1 MKNIGICPGSFD
13 PVTMGHLD
21 IIERSRK
28 VFDHVIVAVMIN
40 PSKKTLFT
48 VEERI
53 DLLRRATA
61 GMENVEV
68 VGFVGLL
75 ADYAKQRGAT
85 AVIKGLR
92 AVTDFEYEFQQAL
105 TNKKLNPDMETLFM
119 TTNSEHMFLSS
130 SIVKQIAMFGGDISN
145 FVPASILEDVKQR
158 ICRERAEPT
167 L

>member
-1 MKNIGICPGSFD
+1 M
-13 PVTMGHLD
+13 
-21 IIERSRK
+21 
-28 VFDHVIVAVMIN
+28 
-40 PSKKTLFT
+40 
-48 VEERI
+48 EERI

-68 VGFVGLL
+68 VGFAGLL

-145 FVPASILEDVKQR
+145 FVPECILEDVKNR
-158 ICRERAEPT
+158 IHEDMKIQG
-167 L
+167 

>member
-40 PSKKTLFT
+40 PSNKTLFS

-68 VGFVGLL
+68 VGFAGLL

-145 FVPASILEDVKQR
+145 FVPECILEDVKNR
-158 ICRERAEPT
+158 IHEDMKIQG
-167 L
+167 

>member
-61 GMENVEV
+61 GMEEV
-68 VGFVGLL
+68 VGFAGLL

-145 FVPASILEDVKQR
+145 FVPECILEDVKNR
-158 ICRERAEPT
+158 IHEDMKIQG
-167 L
+167 

>member
-40 PSKKTLFT
+40 PAKKTLFT

-68 VGFVGLL
+68 VGFEGLL
-75 ADYAKQRGAT
+75 ADYAKQRGAA

-145 FVPASILEDVKQR
+145 FVPECILEDVKNR
-158 ICRERAEPT
+158 IHEDMKIQG
-167 L
+167 